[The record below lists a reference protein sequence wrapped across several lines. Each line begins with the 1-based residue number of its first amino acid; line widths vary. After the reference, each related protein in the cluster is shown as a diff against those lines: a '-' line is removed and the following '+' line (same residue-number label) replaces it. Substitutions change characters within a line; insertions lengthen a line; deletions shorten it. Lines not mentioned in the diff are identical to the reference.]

1 MFFKLMFTTFH
12 GIMEVFLIGIVV
24 YLIMTRLSEGS
35 SYMDFLSKLVV
46 RVTLPCLV
54 FSNLVKNFETGE
66 VRYWWAFPLLAVTI
80 NIVGTLIAGGY
91 VLLDRKVEHR
101 GEFMALSAFQ
111 NGTFL
116 PLAFAHVLFG
126 PEKLPVFL
134 NVFFLYCL
142 LQIPAFF
149 TIAVWLLNMKTDKK
163 QRINSLLNP
172 PNIAT
177 VIGLLVVV
185 IGYAQHV
192 PDIILRPITA
202 IGSITPILA
211 TFFVGGII
219 VANLLKARPSDWG
232 EPIKSTFIKCL
243 VCPAI
248 GSFVVYILRPPEFI
262 ALFIIM
268 QSAMPSAILIAL
280 VMPQNKTKQ
289 QLVAAGILLSSLA
302 CIVTL
307 PLFMGIYGALYW

>member
-1 MFFKLMFTTFH
+1 
-12 GIMEVFLIGIVV
+12 MEVFLIGIVV
-24 YLIMTRLSEGS
+24 YLIMTSLREGR
-35 SYMDFLSKLVV
+35 SYMDFLSKLVI

-54 FSNLVKNFETGE
+54 FSNLVRNFEPGE
-66 VRYWWAFPLLAVTI
+66 VRFWWAFPLLAVTI
-80 NIVGTLIAGGY
+80 NIAGILIAGGY
-91 VLLDRKVEHR
+91 VLLDRKVQHR
-101 GEFMALSAFQ
+101 GEFIALSAFQ

-149 TIAVWLLNMKTDKK
+149 TLAVWLLNSRSDTK
-163 QRINSLLNP
+163 QRLKSLLNP

-177 VIGLLVVV
+177 VAGLLFVVS
-185 IGYAQHV
+185 GYADRV
-192 PDIILRPITA
+192 PDTILKPMTD
-202 IGSITPILA
+202 IGSITPTLA
-211 TFFVGGII
+211 SFFVGGII
-219 VANLLKARPSDWG
+219 VANLLKARPAGWA
-232 EPIKSTFIKCL
+232 EPVKSTLLKCL

-248 GSFVVYILRPPEFI
+248 GSLVVYVFRPPEFI

-268 QSAMPSAILIAL
+268 QSAMPSAVLIAL
-280 VMPQNKTKQ
+280 VLPQDKTKQ
-289 QLVAAGILLSSLA
+289 QMVAAAILLSSLA

-307 PLFMGIYGALYW
+307 PLFIGIFGALYW